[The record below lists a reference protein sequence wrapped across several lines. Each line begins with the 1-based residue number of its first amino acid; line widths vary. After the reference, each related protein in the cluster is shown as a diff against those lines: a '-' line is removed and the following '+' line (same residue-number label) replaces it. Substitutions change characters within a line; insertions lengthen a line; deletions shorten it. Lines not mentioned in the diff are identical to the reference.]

1 MKCIICKLGETQ
13 LGTTTVTLKRDNVTL
28 VVKNVLAEVCEDCG
42 EYYLSDEVS
51 KKVMS
56 MAEQTL
62 NFTKASMP

>member
-51 KKVMS
+51 KKVMTI
-56 MAEQTL
+56 AEQTL

>member
-51 KKVMS
+51 KKVMT
-56 MAEQTL
+56 MAEQAL
-62 NFTKASMP
+62 KFTKASMP